1 MASSASGAPKRCYYE
16 ILGLSRDCS
25 PTDIKLAFRRLA
37 LTLHPDK
44 QPPGSDIAAA
54 TAAFQELQHAHSVL
68 SDPQE
73 RAYYDSHRSQILFSD
88 PTASGATASP
98 VPDLFAFFSS
108 TAFKLSSGIR
118 STK

>member
-1 MASSASGAPKRCYYE
+1 MASSAAGAPKRCYYE

-68 SDPQE
+68 SDAHE

-88 PTASGATASP
+88 PSASASGGAASPVP

-108 TAFKLSSGIR
+108 SCLLRFL
-118 STK
+118 